1 MSKQLD
7 DWNELAKALEERLPV
22 FCNVREIWWCSIGM
36 NIGTE
41 IYGKNDLF
49 ERPALILKLFNV
61 KTALI
66 LPITS
71 KAKTQRFFRQIQL
84 NGRKCFVVLSQPR
97 TVSTKRLL
105 KKEGRLGQTEFNS
118 ILNAYVSLIMQNS
131 AEMAESAEPEGLI
144 PKV

>member
-1 MSKQLD
+1 
-7 DWNELAKALEERLPV
+7 
-22 FCNVREIWWCSIGM
+22 M